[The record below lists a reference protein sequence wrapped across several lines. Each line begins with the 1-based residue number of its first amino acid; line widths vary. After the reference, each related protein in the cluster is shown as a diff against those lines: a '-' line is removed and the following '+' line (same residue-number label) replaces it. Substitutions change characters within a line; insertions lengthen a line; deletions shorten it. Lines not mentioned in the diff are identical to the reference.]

1 MDTLH
6 DLRPASAFRA
16 MTFCKYQR
24 VAVKRELLA
33 NLVKGKLEPAC
44 HWAAELVCS
53 GLFEDLWETFFLFF
67 AKHVH
72 LANPKLVLYLEM
84 RVEAFRTLAET
95 EVVELNLRNNNVV
108 RKLVAELACVL
119 CASPQKFACE
129 ARKVD
134 SADFNLQVL
143 HTKLRA
149 PRGDFAKLDPT
160 DPAETRIPFNELAY
174 ALSAKRALD
183 ACYWLEWVL
192 EFERSC
198 AKKKSKCVAAPRS
211 YVANRKDLVW
221 IFWDLIF
228 AALSADVVRTR
239 LARATLRLYTVQFT
253 PSQKDS
259 RRFLLYFAI
268 TLCCEGVELPEL
280 AVDKQAVEAVVA
292 KAHLA
297 YKDRVGQ
304 CVS

>member
-1 MDTLH
+1 MDVLH

-33 NLVKGKLEPAC
+33 SLVKGKVEPAC

-53 GLFEDLWETFFLFF
+53 GLFEDLWEMCFLFF

-72 LANPKLVLYLEM
+72 LANPKLVLYLEL
-84 RVEAFRTLAET
+84 RVDAFRALAES
-95 EVVELNLRNNNVV
+95 EVVELNLRNVEAV
-108 RKLVAELACVL
+108 RKLVAELMGVL

-134 SADFNLQVL
+134 AADFNLQVL

-149 PRGDFAKLDPT
+149 PRGDFARLDPG

-192 EFERSC
+192 EFERAC
-198 AKKKSKCVAAPRS
+198 AKKKSKCVAAARP

-221 IFWDLIF
+221 IFWDVVF
-228 AALSADVVRTR
+228 AALTDAVRTR
-239 LARATLRLYTVQFT
+239 LARATLRLYTVQYSPT
-253 PSQKDS
+253 QKES
-259 RRFLLYFAI
+259 RRFLLYFAVA
-268 TLCCEGVELPEL
+268 LCCEPMELVDL
-280 AVDKQAVEAVVA
+280 AVDKSAVEAVVR